1 MVHRA
6 TQRVADAPP
15 IACPRL
21 GIIERRA
28 HPWHRR
34 SSTDDGET
42 LWIVDGLHRLD
53 AHRKAQRAASPK
65 VKSIRA
71 SDDDNP
77 A

>member
-1 MVHRA
+1 MRRQSPARA
-6 TQRVADAPP
+6 LASSSGVRTR
-15 IACPRL
+15 
-21 GIIERRA
+21 GIGE
-28 HPWHRR
+28 

-65 VKSIRA
+65 VTSIRA